1 MAKQTQFNLTS
12 LVIDKHV
19 AIPERS
25 KPESSWIGFISKLEV
40 GDSFVVPNDKVANG
54 LYNYFK
60 RLDMRCAVREIESGF
75 YRVWRVK

>member
-1 MAKQTQFNLTS
+1 MAKQTAFNISS
-12 LVIDKHV
+12 LVIDKNV
-19 AIPERS
+19 PIPEHR
-25 KPESSWIGFISKLEV
+25 KPESSWLGVIGKLEV
-40 GDSFVVPNDKVANG
+40 GDSFVVPNDKVANQ